1 MDNYHKNILDN
12 AHIEVKYF
20 MPLIKAAMQGK
31 EAEKNEP
38 ILVEGID
45 YALRIEPSVK
55 ISKRDKITLT
65 LKWKDGAEEHT
76 QNIAIKRGESHLVGG
91 TYNYYFD
98 TTGSSKHKKL
108 FYIQYGFKG
117 SDEFE
122 HTYKT
127 QGRSHNQRK
136 IAIPENPYRKNG
148 KRIYNGKFT
157 PYGKRCVKYEVA
169 RLEALKALYKEVTK
183 TQETTLEMMKGM
195 LKVLDKKQS
204 QKG

>member
-1 MDNYHKNILDN
+1 MDN
-12 AHIEVKYF
+12 AHIEVKHF
-20 MPLIKAAMQGK
+20 LPLIKAAMQGK
-31 EAEKNEP
+31 NDIENKP

-55 ISKRDKITLT
+55 ISKQGKITLT
-65 LKWKDGAEEHT
+65 LKWKDGDEQHT
-76 QNIAIKRGESHLVGG
+76 QNIAIKRVESHLVVG
-91 TYNYYFD
+91 TNNYYFD

-122 HTYKT
+122 HTYRT
-127 QGRSHNQRK
+127 QKRSHNQRK
-136 IAIPENPYRKNG
+136 IAIPKSPYRKNG
-148 KRIYNGKFT
+148 KRFYKGEFT

-169 RLEALKALYKEVTK
+169 RLEALKACYKELTK
-183 TQETTLEMMKGM
+183 TQETTLEMLKGM
-195 LKVLDKKQS
+195 LKVLDNKQS